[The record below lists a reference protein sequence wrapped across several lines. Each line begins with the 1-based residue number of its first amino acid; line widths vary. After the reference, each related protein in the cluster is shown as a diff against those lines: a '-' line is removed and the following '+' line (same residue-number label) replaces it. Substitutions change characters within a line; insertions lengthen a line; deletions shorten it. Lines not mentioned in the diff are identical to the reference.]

1 MKKRHMR
8 NSETD
13 KRGFALW
20 RTEIFCTFFFDQRSQ
35 SSAKIATLQEDALS
49 NWLLC
54 EKKTALC
61 IGLSAI
67 LLFDP
72 DQVVCIQFHF
82 EKTQFR
88 VAGGACSGV

>member
-1 MKKRHMR
+1 MGNGDFLHFLFLI
-8 NSETD
+8 SD
-13 KRGFALW
+13 P
-20 RTEIFCTFFFDQRSQ
+20 SQ
-35 SSAKIATLQEDALS
+35 VQKSATLREDALS

>member
-1 MKKRHMR
+1 MKQIKEVLPHGERR
-8 NSETD
+8 FS
-13 KRGFALW
+13 ALS
-20 RTEIFCTFFFDQRSQ
+20 FFDQRSQ
-35 SSAKIATLQEDALS
+35 SSAEIATLREDALS